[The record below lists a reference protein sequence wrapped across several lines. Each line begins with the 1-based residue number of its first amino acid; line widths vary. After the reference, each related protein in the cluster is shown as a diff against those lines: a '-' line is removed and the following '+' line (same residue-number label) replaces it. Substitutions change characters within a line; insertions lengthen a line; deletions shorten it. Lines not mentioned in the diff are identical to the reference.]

1 MRYFKYKNTKATDN
15 AALKAQY
22 AELTKEEKQI
32 DRKNK
37 LLDTLSGIVFYTVSF
52 IFIACCIGGIIQIPA
67 PENWFLVI
75 LYYIA
80 IGILLFISAI
90 VCFIIGGI
98 VAYPI
103 RRKKDTKKRVVKRKI
118 LSEACL
124 HLSNYYEL
132 QDPCIVTK
140 CYDSSDKRFANHDV
154 CIFVAGDELRI
165 TTNLKH
171 GFFHGENDLGCY
183 AFKSDEISVS
193 KLQGEKFLIAELKL
207 DDVEFSLGYRAKSF
221 IEKNFLSICSS
232 L

>member
-1 MRYFKYKNTKATDN
+1 MRYFKYKNTKATEN

-22 AELTKEEKQI
+22 AELTKEEKRLA
-32 DRKNK
+32 RKNK
-37 LLDTLSGIVFYTVSF
+37 LLDKLNTIVFYSVSI
-52 IFIACCIGGIIQIPA
+52 IFIACCSGGIVQIPP

-80 IGILLFISAI
+80 IGVLLLISAV

-103 RRKKDTKKRVVKRKI
+103 RRKIDTEKRVIKRRI
-118 LSEACL
+118 LSKACL
-124 HLSNYYEL
+124 HLSKYYEL
-132 QDPCIVTK
+132 QEPCIVTK
-140 CYDSSDKRFANHDV
+140 CYDSSDKRFTNHDV

-183 AFKSDEISVS
+183 AFKSDEITVS
-193 KLQGEKFLIAELKL
+193 KLQGEKFLIAELKS
-207 DDVEFSLGYRAKSF
+207 DDVDFLLGYRAKSF
-221 IEKNFLSICSS
+221 IEKNFLSIYSS